1 MALRALQGPL
11 AVAEGCIFVR
21 IIRTLD
27 DVPAAGHVKLAI
39 SRAVY
44 FVREITAIILF
55 VTLEGRVHA
64 LPVRTVERTWAKI
77 SSISSNF
84 TWFRGTI
91 YLRTSR
97 ASVGTAHEREQ
108 GFARGQLPRLPVVR
122 QRDVHAFTWLR
133 IRLPRRPETWIPE
146 KNVQTVGLK
155 LTWERC
161 SFFSEF
167 RFFKIYIYIEKYSF
181 SLEMKFSKHVVVE
194 FLNHRSEIDRLREF

>member
-64 LPVRTVERTWAKI
+64 LPVRTVERT
-77 SSISSNF
+77 
-84 TWFRGTI
+84 
-91 YLRTSR
+91 SR

-122 QRDVHAFTWLR
+122 QRDVHAFT
-133 IRLPRRPETWIPE
+133 
-146 KNVQTVGLK
+146 
-155 LTWERC
+155 
-161 SFFSEF
+161 
-167 RFFKIYIYIEKYSF
+167 
-181 SLEMKFSKHVVVE
+181 
-194 FLNHRSEIDRLREF
+194 

>member
-146 KNVQTVGLK
+146 KDS
-155 LTWERC
+155 W
-161 SFFSEF
+161 
-167 RFFKIYIYIEKYSF
+167 FKINLEEVLFFWNLDFSKYIYIFLKNIHF